1 MGVQLGLKHEG
12 PNITS
17 KMLNKIFGSMTEE
30 EHQVRDRPNGT
41 ECLRQNLSVWGGDQK
56 WDALSVAM
64 GGGTEQKI
72 SVEAITN

>member
-1 MGVQLGLKHEG
+1 MGAQLGLKHEG

-30 EHQVRDRPNGT
+30 EHQLRDGPNGT
-41 ECLRQNLSVWGGDQK
+41 DCLRQNLSVWGGGDQK

-64 GGGTEQKI
+64 GEKW
-72 SVEAITN
+72 